1 VANYHPVDA
10 GQLLFGPVT
19 KILGQMGQERRARS
33 ERERV
38 RAEDKRRYDDQIA
51 LEAARHKERRRRE
64 DEDFRL
70 RQIMS
75 GTLESAA
82 PVEQEYWRRRGKD
95 VPIEDLRP
103 REVPVYGMETTPIP
117 RETYGAPAGTYWEEL
132 KPPPEGGVLA
142 VPDLESSVPSGPPP
156 AVATPVLGPAE
167 QRPGVPPGQGAQD
180 YRPSSLPGREP
191 HVLLPDERVEA
202 DLTTPTRGVQWAV
215 TKEFGG
221 GPPGEWQMAT
231 PTDEVARTRT
241 VEPGEGTLYAQTKK
255 RIDRE
260 KKEERVKRNFTLRM
274 RMAELFK
281 GTPKAAGEFLFHA
294 AGDDDRVLLDDPDWQ
309 EHLKLVGLEQAAL
322 DKKALDDWWFKF
334 RKKSRRKGK
343 KDPRR
348 EPLAAYNLSLKNLD
362 LSDPNAVARSASLY
376 LAAVPTARVWDQ
388 KMLAQQVFAD
398 AGGVQV
404 RHQQKLD
411 NQMSDDIMRGFS
423 AQLNTLRSQRAALPP
438 YAEGTIKARA
448 KIDEAMAKIKK
459 KRDERLAG
467 LESGAFRRVESG
479 SFPIPPS
486 PGVGADTPAERV
498 RVHDHDVAAA
508 KAPAA
513 PSPTPTPAGGEAG
526 APPPPAATGGPKGV
540 RSKDVPRDNKE
551 VKILF
556 GDLNRLF
563 GRTGR
568 GNLDTKRAR
577 AHLRKKILE
586 YKEHGLNISVGG
598 LNLRDL
604 ASNSISDV
612 DFYNIVQG
620 MVGGEQLEEVG
631 LFSKGL
637 RSKMSEGSRRLETML
652 GGPHPDTKR
661 R

>member
-1 VANYHPVDA
+1 
-10 GQLLFGPVT
+10 
-19 KILGQMGQERRARS
+19 
-33 ERERV
+33 
-38 RAEDKRRYDDQIA
+38 
-51 LEAARHKERRRRE
+51 
-64 DEDFRL
+64 
-70 RQIMS
+70 MS

-103 REVPVYGMETTPIP
+103 REVPTYGMETAPIP
-117 RETYGAPAGTYWEEL
+117 RETYGAPDTYWERM

-142 VPDLESSVPSGPPP
+142 VPDLEKPPMPPSDVWPRTEEFAGPP
-156 AVATPVLGPAE
+156 APVE
-167 QRPGVPPGQGAQD
+167 I
-180 YRPSSLPGREP
+180 
-191 HVLLPDERVEA
+191 

-221 GPPGEWQMAT
+221 GPSDEWQMAT
-231 PTDEVARTRT
+231 PTDEVVSTRT

-260 KKEERVKRNFTLRM
+260 KKEERVKRNFTIRM

-281 GTPKAAGEFLFHA
+281 NTPKAASKWLFHA
-294 AGDDDRVLLDDPDWQ
+294 AGDDDRVLIDDPDWQ
-309 EHLKLVGLEQAAL
+309 EHIREVGLEQAAE
-322 DKKALDDWWFKF
+322 DKRALDLWHKKF
-334 RKKSRRKGK
+334 RLKARYRPKGK
-343 KDPRR
+343 KDPKR
-348 EPLAAYNLSLKNLD
+348 EPLAAYKLSLRGLD

-376 LAAVPTARVWDQ
+376 LAAVPTARDWDK

-398 AGGVQV
+398 ANTAQTEY
-404 RHQQKLD
+404 QQRLD
-411 NQMSDDIMRGFS
+411 NQMSDDIMRGYN

-448 KIDEAMAKIKK
+448 DIDKAMAKIKK

-467 LESGAFRRVESG
+467 LESGAVRRVESG

-498 RVHDHDVAAA
+498 RIRA
-508 KAPAA
+508 KSAPTPAAA
-513 PSPTPTPAGGEAG
+513 PSPTPTPAGGEAE
-526 APPPPAATGGPKGV
+526 APPPPAATGGPRRV
-540 RSKDVPRDNKE
+540 RARDVGESNPE
-551 VKILF
+551 VKKLF
-556 GDLNRLF
+556 GDLSRF
-563 GRTGR
+563 IGRTSR
-568 GNLDTKRAR
+568 GGLDTKRAR
-577 AHLRKKILE
+577 AHLRDKIRE
-586 YKEHGLNISVGG
+586 YEENGMDVSVDGRR
-598 LNLRDL
+598 LRDI
-604 ASNSISDV
+604 ASNRISDV

-637 RSKMSEGSRRLETML
+637 RSKMSEGARSLETIL

>member
-1 VANYHPVDA
+1 MAHPLQALAGFLANRQRQMDVDYLQR
-10 GQLLFGPVT
+10 GR
-19 KILGQMGQERRARS
+19 EDRARK
-33 ERERV
+33 ER
-38 RAEDKRRYDDQIA
+38 DDQRA

-70 RQIMS
+70 RQITS

-260 KKEERVKRNFTLRM
+260 KKEERVKRNITIRM
-274 RMAELFK
+274 RMAELLK
-281 GTPKAAGEFLFHA
+281 DTPKAAMKWLFHA
-294 AGDDDRVLLDDPDWQ
+294 AGDDERVLIDDPDWQ
-309 EHLKLVGLEQAAL
+309 EHIRDVGLAQAAEDKRVL
-322 DKKALDDWWFKF
+322 DLWHKKF
-334 RKKSRRKGK
+334 RLKARYRPKGK
-343 KDPRR
+343 KDPKR

-376 LAAVPTARVWDQ
+376 LAAVPTARDWDK

-398 AGGVQV
+398 AGGVQA
-404 RHQQKLD
+404 RHQKKLEQWGFD
-411 NQMSDDIMRGFS
+411 RRIRGFNAKLAKFPAWDKRREPIEKERDDVLKGLDS
-423 AQLNTLRSQRAALPP
+423 GELTPI
-438 YAEGTIKARA
+438 GVDARTS
-448 KIDEAMAKIKK
+448 
-459 KRDERLAG
+459 
-467 LESGAFRRVESG
+467 ES
-479 SFPIPPS
+479 PIPPS
-486 PGVGADTPAERV
+486 PGVGADTPTERV
-498 RVHDHDVAAA
+498 RIRGEAGQTPA
-508 KAPAA
+508 AA
-513 PSPTPTPAGGEAG
+513 PSTTPTPAGGEAE

-577 AHLRKKILE
+577 AHLRDKILE

-612 DFYNIVQG
+612 AFYNSVQG
-620 MVGGEQLEEVG
+620 IIGGEQLESVG
-631 LFSKGL
+631 LFGAKGR
-637 RSKMSEGSRRLETML
+637 RSKMSEGDRRLEMIL
-652 GGPHPDTKR
+652 GGPPLGTKR

>member
-1 VANYHPVDA
+1 MANYPRVNA
-10 GQLLFGPVT
+10 GELLFGGIT
-19 KILGQMGQERRARS
+19 RAIQQKGQERRARS

-103 REVPVYGMETTPIP
+103 REVPTYGMETAPIP
-117 RETYGAPAGTYWEEL
+117 RETYGAPDTYWERMV
-132 KPPPEGGVLA
+132 PPPEGGVLA
-142 VPDLESSVPSGPPP
+142 VPDLEPSVPSGPAAPFITGRP
-156 AVATPVLGPAE
+156 
-167 QRPGVPPGQGAQD
+167 RPGVPPGQGAQD
-180 YRPSSLPGREP
+180 YRPSSTPGREP
-191 HVLLPDERVEA
+191 HVRLPGERVEI

-221 GPPGEWQMAT
+221 GPSDEWQMAT
-231 PTDEVARTRT
+231 PTDEVVSTRT

-260 KKEERVKRNFTLRM
+260 KKEERVKRNFTIRM

-281 GTPKAAGEFLFHA
+281 NTPKAASKWLFHA
-294 AGDDDRVLLDDPDWQ
+294 AGDDDRVLIDDPDWQ
-309 EHLKLVGLEQAAL
+309 EHIREVGLEQAAE
-322 DKKALDDWWFKF
+322 DKRALDLWHKKF
-334 RKKSRRKGK
+334 RLKARYRPKGK
-343 KDPRR
+343 KDPKR
-348 EPLAAYNLSLKNLD
+348 EPLAAYKLSLRGLD

-376 LAAVPTARVWDQ
+376 LAAVPTARDWDK

-398 AGGVQV
+398 ANTAQTEY
-404 RHQQKLD
+404 QQRLD
-411 NQMSDDIMRGFS
+411 NQMSDDIMRGYN
-423 AQLNTLRSQRAALPP
+423 AQLGTLRSQRAALQPW
-438 YAEGTIKARA
+438 AEGTREARA
-448 KIDEAMAKIKK
+448 KIDNTMAEIKK
-459 KRDERLAG
+459 KLDARLAG
-467 LESGAFRRVESG
+467 LESGAVRRVESG
-479 SFPIPPS
+479 SSPAAAAIPPS
-486 PGVGADTPAERV
+486 PGVGADTPADRA
-498 RVHDHDVAAA
+498 RIRA
-508 KAPAA
+508 KSAPTPAAA
-513 PSPTPTPAGGEAG
+513 PSPTPTPAGGEAE
-526 APPPPAATGGPKGV
+526 APPPPAATGGPKRV
-540 RSKDVPRDNKE
+540 RPRDVGESNPE
-551 VKILF
+551 VKKLF
-556 GDLNRLF
+556 GDLSRF
-563 GRTGR
+563 IGRTSR
-568 GNLDTKRAR
+568 GGLDTKRAR
-577 AHLRKKILE
+577 AHLRDKIRE
-586 YKEHGLNISVGG
+586 YEENGMDVSVAGRR
-598 LNLRDL
+598 LRDI
-604 ASNSISDV
+604 ASNRISDV

-637 RSKMSEGSRRLETML
+637 RSKMSEGARRLETIL